1 MRKHLLLLLFA
12 VFSTTCFTFAQSTKV
27 ITGKLLDAQTKE
39 PLIGATVNIKGTTKA
54 TSVGLDGGFKIN
66 VPADGSTTLVLS
78 YIGYISKEVSA
89 SGPLGTLTLDPTSAS
104 VKEVTV
110 SAAQSIAIN
119 RQTPIAVS
127 AVGAQYIEEKGAGA
141 EFPELLKSTPGV
153 TVTRSGGGYGDSRV
167 AIRGF
172 NSNNVALLINGLP
185 VNDPEAGRI
194 FWNDWAGLADVTTSM
209 QVQRGLGA
217 SIVAV
222 PSLGGTINITTKST
236 ESTPG
241 GTVSQSIGSYNALKT
256 LVSYSTGLSD
266 KGWASSFLLS
276 KSTGDGNAQG
286 LYYTGY
292 SYFANISKVIS
303 KNQTISANIMG
314 ASQNHGQRF
323 TYQTIGVYRSAPISP
338 ERFNSDY
345 GYLNGQLTSAEV
357 NFYNKP
363 LASLNHTWAINST
376 SSLATVVYGSWG
388 SGAAKFLT
396 SGGGGTNQALTS
408 LIINTPASP
417 ITTTTSVPRT
427 GDAFSPIDFNAI
439 TKLNQGNANGA
450 SSEIIQNTYNNHQQY
465 GIEST
470 YKKKIGDNIN
480 LLAGLDLRKYTGD
493 HFYTVDNLIGAS
505 YYIDKSDINNPVRN
519 AVVGDKI
526 NRNYELGIASE
537 GVYLQGEYTKDK
549 LSAVVALAGS
559 NTSNTRTDYYNYLDT
574 DPARKSPSV
583 NFLGYTAKAG
593 ANYNID
599 GHNNIFA
606 NVGYIQRAPLIG
618 TIFLNSKN
626 DINPTAT
633 PEKLLSYELGYGY
646 VSSIFSV
653 NINGYYST
661 YRDRAKV
668 IAGQP
673 NTDGSIPTLNISGIN
688 ELHEGVEFDAKFR
701 PVKEV
706 TLYGM
711 ASIGD
716 YHYTSNSGSGQ
727 ITSDKPGV
735 APVPVDA
742 LYLKGIKIGDFGSSA
757 ASNGQTTAAVGIDLQ
772 ALPQVKIGGNMNFVG
787 DYFAS
792 YDPSKLTD
800 NSTNNKNPA
809 LVDFSQNTFRP
820 LGLPNYTTV
829 DMNIAFRFKFAGL
842 DASFIG
848 NVYNVFNTIYLN
860 EGYEGTPNITPD
872 ATRLSTISVNYGNG
886 RLYMTTLKFKF

>member
-54 TSVGLDGGFKIN
+54 TTVGLDGGFKIN

-78 YIGYISKEVSA
+78 YIGYVSKEVSA
-89 SGPLGTLTLDPTSAS
+89 TGPLGTVTLDPTTSS
-104 VKEVTV
+104 IKEVNV
-110 SAAQSIAIN
+110 SAVQAVAIN

-153 TVTRSGGGYGDSRV
+153 TVTRSGGGYGDSRI

-172 NSNNVALLINGLP
+172 NSNNLALLINGLP
-185 VNDPEAGRI
+185 VQDPEAGKI

-209 QVQRGLGA
+209 QVQRGLGN

-236 ESTPG
+236 EATSG
-241 GTVSQSIGSYNALKT
+241 GSVSYSVGSYNAQKT
-256 LVSYSTGLSD
+256 LISYSTGLND

-276 KSTGDGNAQG
+276 KNTGDGNGQG

-292 SYFANISKVIS
+292 SYFANISKVIN

-323 TYQTIGVYRSAPISP
+323 TYQTIGVYRSAPVAAY
-338 ERFNSDY
+338 RFNSDY

-363 LASLNHTWAINST
+363 LASINHTWNINST
-376 SSLATVVYGSWG
+376 SSLSTIAYGSWG
-388 SGAAKFLT
+388 SGAATFLAA
-396 SGGGGTNQALTS
+396 GGGGAAPAQTNLVV
-408 LIINTPASP
+408 NTPASP
-417 ITTTTSVPRT
+417 VVAASASLVPRT

-439 TKLNQGNANGA
+439 TKLNQSNSTGA
-450 SSEIIQNTYNNHQQY
+450 SSEILQSTFNNHQQY
-465 GIEST
+465 GIESY
-470 YKKKIGDNIN
+470 YKKKVGDNIN
-480 LLAGLDLRKYTGD
+480 ILAGIDDRYYEGD
-493 HFYTVDNLIGAS
+493 HFYEVNNLLGAQYYTDNTDL
-505 YYIDKSDINNPVRN
+505 NNPNRN
-519 AVVGDKI
+519 VTVGGKI
-526 NRNYELGIASE
+526 NRNYVLDIASE
-537 GVYLQGEYTKDK
+537 GVYLQGEYVKDE
-549 LSAVVALAGS
+549 LSATVSFAAS
-559 NTSNTRTDYYNYLDT
+559 ETENRRKDYYNYLYT
-574 DPARKSPSV
+574 DPGATSKWV
-583 NFLGYTAKAG
+583 NFFGYTAKGG

-599 GHNNIFA
+599 IHNNIFA
-606 NVGYIQRAPLIG
+606 NVGFIQRAPLIG

-626 DINPTAT
+626 DLNPSAR
-633 PEKLLSYELGYGY
+633 PENLYSFELGYGY

-653 NINGYYST
+653 NLNGYYSQ
-661 YRDRAKV
+661 YNNRAK
-668 IAGQP
+668 IFSAQP
-673 NTDGSIPTLNISGIN
+673 NPDGSVNTLNVSGIN
-688 ELHEGVEFDAKFR
+688 ELHQGVEVDAKLR

-711 ASIGD
+711 LSVGD
-716 YHYTSNSGSGQ
+716 YHYTSNTSSGQ
-727 ITSDKPGV
+727 ITSDAPGSKPIAV
-735 APVPVDA
+735 SA
-742 LYLKGIKIGDFGSSA
+742 LYLKGVKIGDFGSSA
-757 ASNGQTTAAVGIDLQ
+757 ASNGQTTAALGIDVQ

-792 YDPSKLTD
+792 YDPSKLV
-800 NSTNNKNPA
+800 S
-809 LVDFSQNTFRP
+809 NTSGTGFDVNQFRP
-820 LGLPNYTTV
+820 LGLPSFTTF
-829 DMNIAFRFKFAGL
+829 DLNIAYRFKFAGL

-848 NVYNVFNTIYLN
+848 NVYNLLNTLYIN
-860 EGYEGTPNITPD
+860 EGYEGTPSQASD
-872 ATRLSTISVNYGNG
+872 ATRLGLIGVNYGNG
-886 RLYMTTLKFKF
+886 RLYTTTFKIKF